1 MPTRSTI
8 LESEQNLAGKDLI
21 LGLNQAIY
29 SFFSLRCKYL
39 AEKHRL
45 NILNR

>member
-21 LGLNQAIY
+21 LGLNQAIL
-29 SFFSLRCKYL
+29 SIFFLRCKFL
-39 AEKHRL
+39 AEEHRL